1 MSASSAWPSDSCCA
15 PSPSR
20 PDSIG
25 PYLPSRAGQ
34 AFMSIAGDPG
44 LLSPAAGAA
53 VFTGWSVA
61 LLAVAGTGLRR
72 RDAG

>member
-1 MSASSAWPSDSCCA
+1 
-15 PSPSR
+15 
-20 PDSIG
+20 
-25 PYLPSRAGQ
+25 
-34 AFMSIAGDPG
+34 MSIAGDPG